1 MTKQKLIEKSL
12 DKFKSLYDSLDRNTL
27 SRDLLAEVYS
37 EDIVFEDSLHKVEG
51 LDALYDYFVKMYEN
65 VQSIQFEWQDIALNE
80 SGGFIRWIMTFRH
93 PRLNKGMGIEVVGV
107 SFLKSRDGKIVEH
120 RDFFD
125 AGEML
130 YEQVPALGAVIRTL
144 KKRVA

>member
-1 MTKQKLIEKSL
+1 MTNQKLIEKSL

-80 SGGFIRWIMTFRH
+80 SGGFIRWVMTFRH
-93 PRLNKGMGIEVVGV
+93 PRLKKGMGIEVVGV